1 MHFRNKFHDENG
13 RLLLEALAHVRPGW
27 TILQDVVLPSDQE
40 FPELQIEYVL
50 AHPAWGIAILDIM
63 PTRPTPNI
71 AAQQMRR
78 RLEAAGE
85 AFAHADQPIVHV
97 TQHHS
102 NLVGLQAALD
112 QAFGP
117 EPAIRVR
124 YEESSMAVL
133 QGLLGATPLEPV
145 PKAEPAG
152 VSHALHESAIGLLKE
167 KHRHVL
173 KHKQPFLLRFAIW
186 GAVVSVTG
194 GAIGMLSIVA
204 PSWEYPTLMV
214 SPAPAVAS
222 KGVSPARSHDAQ
234 EFVIVPSAAPQAAQ
248 QGIADVTLV
257 VAPIISATIDVPVP
271 PVRAHISVV
280 HAATPPSQELPP
292 PPSILGAPS
301 LPEALSS
308 TSTATLTHDQGEQ
321 GPAAENVALSP
332 VLSEAGP
339 VAASVLDS
347 APRNTAVASDA
358 AAGRE
363 KQSDDAAV
371 LPPVTMD
378 GWITGRPVQ
387 AGAAS
392 ASEIAAIVLDQ
403 RIPSTVVS
411 GGASPDRGLV
421 ENAPQVASI
430 PQEMASTMP
439 SQTAVERAPLA
450 QNQLRRSPHRAT
462 QPAADSSASSP
473 ATRCRTIV
481 LLAQLGEEMSRAD
494 RSFLQNGCGVR
505 R

>member
-13 RLLLEALAHVRPGW
+13 RLLLKALAHARPGW
-27 TILQDVVLPSDQE
+27 TVLQDVVLPSDQE

-78 RLEAAGE
+78 QLEAAGE

-124 YEESSMAVL
+124 YEESSVAVL

-152 VSHALHESAIGLLKE
+152 VPHALHASAIGLLKK
-167 KHRHVL
+167 KHRHVP

-194 GAIGMLSIVA
+194 GAVGVLSFVA
-204 PSWEYPTLMV
+204 PSREYPTSLV
-214 SPAPAVAS
+214 PPAPAVAPN
-222 KGVSPARSHDAQ
+222 GVSPARSHDVQ
-234 EFVIVPSAAPQAAQ
+234 EFVDVPSAAPQAVQ
-248 QGIADVTLV
+248 QGIADVTV
-257 VAPIISATIDVPVP
+257 GVAPVVSAMSDVPVP
-271 PVRAHISVV
+271 PVRARIPVV
-280 HAATPPSQELPP
+280 HAAAPPSQELSA
-292 PPSILGAPS
+292 PPSVLGAPG

-308 TSTATLTHDQGEQ
+308 PSAATLAYDQDEP

-339 VAASVLDS
+339 VAAFVLDS

-363 KQSDDAAV
+363 KLSHDTVV

-378 GWITGRPVQ
+378 ERITGRPVQ

-392 ASEIAAIVLDQ
+392 APETAGIALNQ
-403 RIPSTVVS
+403 RIPSTAVP
-411 GGASPDRGLV
+411 GGASPDRNLF
-421 ENAPQVASI
+421 ENAPQVAST
-430 PQEMASTMP
+430 PQEMASAMP

-450 QNQLRRSPHRAT
+450 QNQLRRSLHRAT
-462 QPAADSSASSP
+462 QPAADSGASSP

-494 RSFLQNGCGVR
+494 RSFLQNGCGAR